1 MHYSSNTIFVLRHV
15 ISVLMGVGIMI
26 VASHLSIDI
35 GPVPFTFQ
43 NAGVHLIA
51 MMLPP
56 GRAFLSVLVWLALGM
71 IGLPLFALFYS
82 GAERIIG
89 PTGGYFLG
97 MLIAAPVMSA
107 CQFYWYPI
115 FNGQKVFRPLRSNI
129 STGQTG
135 LNTTALFMVGVMGSA
150 IILVLG
156 FVYLGYFYCGYAEA
170 FKKGVYPFLIPSVA
184 KIVLTSVVIARFK
197 LSKIGQCLVI

>member
-1 MHYSSNTIFVLRHV
+1 MHNSPHTLFVLRHV
-15 ISVLMGVGIMI
+15 ISVVMGVGIMI
-26 VASHLSIDI
+26 VASHLSVDM

-71 IGLPLFALFYS
+71 MGLPLFALFYS

-107 CQFYWYPI
+107 CQFYWYPVL
-115 FNGQKVFRPLRSNI
+115 NGQSAFRRLGSNVPM
-129 STGQTG
+129 GQNG
-135 LNTTALFMVGVMGSA
+135 LNTAALFMVGVMGSA
-150 IILVLG
+150 IILVFG
-156 FVYLGYFYCGYAEA
+156 FLYLGYFYCGYPLA
-170 FKKGVYPFLIPSVA
+170 FEKGVYPFLIPSVA
-184 KIVLTSVVIARFK
+184 KIILTSVVISRFK
-197 LSKIGQCLVI
+197 WSKIGQ